1 MVVTRVKRQKLGGSR
16 GGGPRTSRIIG
27 VVMAVAGMVWL
38 GAGGAQAALHGRH
51 HVRLG
56 TVGFAPALVSGSI
69 VLDADTGRVLSE
81 NNSDAITYPASLT
94 KMMTLYLTF
103 EALNTGRLRLD
114 QYLPVSVDAA
124 SKSPTKLGLRPGD
137 SVDVQDL
144 ILGIVTRSA
153 NDAAAVLAEGL
164 AGSEPAFAE
173 SMNNKAQKLGMRS
186 TFYRNAS
193 GLPDPEQH
201 TTARDTAQLALAL
214 YHDFPREYRY
224 FSTREFNFR
233 GRMVVGHDHLLD
245 WYPGADGIKTGYIRA
260 SGFNLATSAVRGG
273 HRLIGVV
280 LGGVSGSARDRE
292 MAALLDQG
300 FVALGVPGSIMTA
313 RRQAPA
319 PLPSMVPTAQR
330 ALVAANEQSAS
341 PPRARPGLLGRTA
354 TRLAANLSPVGKAE
368 AATLPHESPHPAQ
381 APAVDR
387 WGIQLGAFHSPAAAE
402 RAARVAENLPIAKGK
417 PLHIVEPGWA
427 TKARL
432 YRARLLNFSPR
443 EAQSACALL
452 HKKNLECTVVS
463 PTILKVANR

>member
-1 MVVTRVKRQKLGGSR
+1 
-16 GGGPRTSRIIG
+16 
-27 VVMAVAGMVWL
+27 
-38 GAGGAQAALHGRH
+38 
-51 HVRLG
+51 
-56 TVGFAPALVSGSI
+56 
-69 VLDADTGRVLSE
+69 
-81 NNSDAITYPASLT
+81 LT

-114 QYLPVSVDAA
+114 QYLPVSVEAA
-124 SKSPTKLGLRPGD
+124 SKSPTKLGLLPGD

-173 SMNNKAQKLGMRS
+173 SMNSKAQKLGMRS

-260 SGFNLATSAVRGG
+260 SGFNLATSAVRDG

-280 LGGVSGSARDRE
+280 LGGVSGGARDRE
-292 MAALLDQG
+292 MGALLDQG
-300 FVALGVPGSIMTA
+300 FEALGVPGSIMTA

-319 PLPSMVPTAQR
+319 PLLPTAPTAQR
-330 ALVAANEQSAS
+330 ALVAANEQPAP
-341 PPRARPGLLGRTA
+341 PPRAKPGLLGRTA

-368 AATLPHESPHPAQ
+368 AATLPHPAP

-402 RAARVAENLPIAKGK
+402 KAARTAESLPIAKGK

-427 TKARL
+427 TKNRL

-443 EAQSACALL
+443 EAQTACAQL

-463 PTILKVANR
+463 PTILKVADR

>member
-1 MVVTRVKRQKLGGSR
+1 
-16 GGGPRTSRIIG
+16 
-27 VVMAVAGMVWL
+27 MVWL

-51 HVRLG
+51 HIRLG

-81 NNSDAITYPASLT
+81 NNSDAVTYPASLT

-114 QYLPVSVDAA
+114 QYLPVSVEAA

-173 SMNNKAQKLGMRS
+173 SMNSKAQKLGMRS

-233 GRMVVGHDHLLD
+233 GRIVVGHDHLLD

-260 SGFNLATSAVRGG
+260 SGFNLATSAVRDG

-280 LGGVSGSARDRE
+280 LGGVSGGARDRE

-300 FVALGVPGSIMTA
+300 FEALGVPGSIMTA

-319 PLPSMVPTAQR
+319 PLPSMTPPAQR
-330 ALVAANEQSAS
+330 ALVAANEQPAP
-341 PPRARPGLLGRTA
+341 PPRAKPGLLGRTA

-368 AATLPHESPHPAQ
+368 AATLPHP
-381 APAVDR
+381 APAPTVDR
-387 WGIQLGAFHSPAAAE
+387 WGIQLGAFHAPAAAE
-402 RAARVAENLPIAKGK
+402 KAARVAESLPIAKGK
-417 PLHIVEPGWA
+417 PLHIVEPGKA
-427 TKARL
+427 TKTRL

-452 HKKNLECTVVS
+452 HKKNLACTVVS
-463 PTILKVANR
+463 PTILKVADR

>member
-1 MVVTRVKRQKLGGSR
+1 
-16 GGGPRTSRIIG
+16 
-27 VVMAVAGMVWL
+27 MVWL

-51 HVRLG
+51 HIRLG

-114 QYLPVSVDAA
+114 QYLPVSVEAA

-173 SMNNKAQKLGMRS
+173 SMNSKAQKLGMRS

-260 SGFNLATSAVRGG
+260 SGFNLATSAVRDG

-280 LGGVSGSARDRE
+280 LGGVSGGARDRE

-300 FVALGVPGSIMTA
+300 FEALGVPGSIMTA

-319 PLPSMVPTAQR
+319 PLPSMTPPAQR
-330 ALVAANEQSAS
+330 ALVAANEQPAP
-341 PPRARPGLLGRTA
+341 PPRAKPGLLGRTA

-368 AATLPHESPHPAQ
+368 AATLPHP
-381 APAVDR
+381 APAPTVDR
-387 WGIQLGAFHSPAAAE
+387 WGIQLGAFHAPAAAAK
-402 RAARVAENLPIAKGK
+402 AARTAESLPVAKGK
-417 PLHIVEPGWA
+417 PVQIVEPGKA
-427 TKARL
+427 TKTRL
-432 YRARLLNFSPR
+432 YRARLLNFTPR

-463 PTILKVANR
+463 PTILKVADR

>member
-1 MVVTRVKRQKLGGSR
+1 
-16 GGGPRTSRIIG
+16 
-27 VVMAVAGMVWL
+27 MAVAAVVSF
-38 GAGGAQAALHGRH
+38 GAGGAKAGLHGRH

-56 TVGFAPALVSGSI
+56 TVGFASALISESI

-103 EALNTGRLRLD
+103 EALNTGRLRLE
-114 QYLPVSVDAA
+114 QYLPVSVEAA

-137 SVDVQDL
+137 SVAVQDL

-164 AGSEPAFAE
+164 AGSEPAFADI
-173 SMNNKAQKLGMRS
+173 MNRKAQQLGMRS

-224 FSTREFNFR
+224 FSAREFYFR
-233 GRMVVGHDHLLD
+233 GRMIVGHDHLLD

-260 SGFNLATSAVRGG
+260 SGFNLATSAVRDG
-273 HRLIGVV
+273 HRLVGVV
-280 LGGVSGSARDRE
+280 LGGISGGARDRE

-300 FVALGVPGSIMTA
+300 FEALGVPGSIMTA
-313 RRQAPA
+313 HRQTPTLVAQAP
-319 PLPSMVPTAQR
+319 PVPTPR
-330 ALVAANEQSAS
+330 ALVVADKQPAP
-341 PPRARPGLLGRTA
+341 PPRMKPGLFRKAA

-368 AATLPHESPHPAQ
+368 AAVLPRGTPHS
-381 APAVDR
+381 APAPGADR

-402 RAARVAENLPIAKGK
+402 KAARMAERLPIAKGK
-417 PLHIVEPGWA
+417 PLHIVEPGWS

-443 EAQSACALL
+443 EAQTACAQL
-452 HKKNLECTVVS
+452 HKRNIACAVIS
-463 PTILKVANR
+463 PTILKVADR